1 MTFAVTGPMVYR
13 LEQISKE
20 YRTPQ
25 GITRALDGLSLSV
38 DRGERVAL
46 VGRSGAGKTT
56 LFRLLNATLRPTRGR
71 LLFHGRDVAEMSAR
85 ELRAMR
91 RRVGTVY
98 QQHYLVP
105 SLSALDN
112 ALCGRLG
119 RWSLWQTARSLVRPG
134 REDLEEAEHVLE
146 LVGLADKRRERADA
160 LSGGQQQRLAVA
172 RVLMQRPE
180 VILADEPVASL
191 DPASAESMMSLLHAV
206 ADDGRRTLLVA
217 LHNVELALRYFPR
230 VVGLRGGAVAFD
242 AAAAGLSRDALGE
255 FYLDGRSPAGAQGER
270 AWRQT
275 PAP

>member
-1 MTFAVTGPMVYR
+1 MVYL
-13 LEQISKE
+13 LEQITKE
-20 YRTPQ
+20 YRTRE
-25 GITRALDGLSLSV
+25 GVLRALDNLSLSV
-38 DRGERVAL
+38 NGGERVAL
-46 VGRSGAGKTT
+46 IGPSGAGKTT

-71 LLFHGRDVAEMSAR
+71 LLFDGRDVASSSAR

-105 SLSALDN
+105 SLSAVDN
-112 ALCGRLG
+112 VLCGRLG
-119 RWSLWQTARSLVRPG
+119 RWSLWQTARSLVRPS
-134 REDLEEAEHVLE
+134 REDVEEAEHVLE

-172 RVLMQRPE
+172 RVLMQQPE

-191 DPASAESMMSLLHAV
+191 DPALAESIMQLLQTV

-230 VVGLRGGAVAFD
+230 VVALRAGTVAFD
-242 AAAAGLSRDALGE
+242 AAASGLGRDALGE
-255 FYLDGRSPAGAQGER
+255 FYLEDGTAARGEG
-270 AWRQT
+270 AWRRT